1 MVLGNKQQ
9 YVWMRARKNY
19 QSAFSDIA
27 PSEFDSNANSIVKC
41 ISAMLVREGNGISV
55 SDLITQGYTPKQVL
69 ENTLKDATIL
79 DLTGCTSDEI
89 IYYVSCQKPVFAMT
103 SSNSAVLVTGYSAQN
118 ISYYDPD
125 SRSTKVISTDD
136 AKALF
141 ANAGNIFFT
150 YIEK

>member
-1 MVLGNKQQ
+1 MLF
-9 YVWMRARKNY
+9 R
-19 QSAFSDIA
+19 
-27 PSEFDSNANSIVKC
+27 SIVKC